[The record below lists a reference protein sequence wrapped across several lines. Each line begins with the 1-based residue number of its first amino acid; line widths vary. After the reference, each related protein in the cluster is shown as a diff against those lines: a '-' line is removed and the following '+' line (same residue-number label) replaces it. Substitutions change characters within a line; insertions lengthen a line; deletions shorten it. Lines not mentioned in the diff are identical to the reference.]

1 MLKTSFTDRE
11 ICIFARMAMRTGMAQ
26 KVPHN
31 MIKGINDYLRKQF
44 YPSLSES
51 DISDIEDTI
60 DFYKGEFQRY
70 MMKALMQ
77 ATGSKSFGFDSLKG
91 LLGLNQENIE
101 DLNQLKRDVA
111 LDRKEISQKD
121 IEELEKKIKE
131 NIDER

>member
-1 MLKTSFTDRE
+1 MKTIFTDRE

-31 MIKGINDYLRKQF
+31 MIPGINDYLKTQF
-44 YPSLSES
+44 YPSLSDK

-60 DFYKGEFQRY
+60 DFYKGEFQRN
-70 MMKALMQ
+70 MMKAMLQ
-77 ATGSKSFGFDSLKG
+77 ATGSKSFGFDALKG

-111 LDRKEISQKD
+111 LDRKQISQKD
-121 IEELEKKIKE
+121 IEELEKKIKG
-131 NIDER
+131 NIDEA